1 MLEHKIFEGL
11 KSSYEQ
17 EVEIIHSIP
26 GELDYLLSTPQIVKL
41 IILASTQMLDPLLP
55 DQFITIGTHLDLYH
69 EQPTL
74 VMEKGS
80 IRVDLT
86 VDKVEE
92 NYIWL
97 DVECFDK
104 VGRISHGKYER
115 AIVDKERLRFGTYER
130 MDRHKL

>member
-17 EVEIIHSIP
+17 EIEIIHSIP

-41 IILASTQMLDPLLP
+41 IILASAKMLDPLLP
-55 DQFITIGTHLDLYH
+55 EQYITIGTHLDLYH

-74 VMEKGS
+74 VMEEGA
-80 IRVDLT
+80 IRVELT
-86 VDKVEE
+86 VAKIEE
-92 NYIWL
+92 DHIWL

-104 VGRISHGKYER
+104 VGRVSRGKYER
-115 AIVDKERLRFGTYER
+115 AIVDKERLRFSTYER